1 MTKTMDRKIIM
12 MLAVLTLAFASLA
25 QAKLER
31 LEKSFELQLTQ
42 ISWPAHATGKVTIKP
57 CAACD
62 TVKLR
67 VDARTSYHIGVR
79 TPAVTLQELI
89 DAADA
94 VRGQPNTAVG
104 VFYLAPSLV
113 LYAVAQKY
121 LMQMTI
127 GGVKG

>member
-1 MTKTMDRKIIM
+1 MTKTMDRKIII

-62 TVKLR
+62 TVRLR
-67 VDARTSYHIGVR
+67 VTDATSYHIGAR
-79 TPAVTLQELI
+79 TPGVTLQELI
-89 DAADA
+89 DA
-94 VRGQPNTAVG
+94 VRDQPNTAVG
-104 VFYLAPSLV
+104 VFYQPESLV
-113 LYAVAQKY
+113 VTRIILATASR
-121 LMQMTI
+121 
-127 GGVKG
+127 

>member
-1 MTKTMDRKIIM
+1 MAKTMDRKIII

-25 QAKLER
+25 QAKLEH
-31 LEKSFELQLTQ
+31 LEKSFELQLSQ

-67 VDARTSYHIGVR
+67 VNDQTSYHIGVR
-79 TPAVTLQELI
+79 TPGVTLQDLI
-89 DAADA
+89 NAADA

-104 VFYLAPSLV
+104 VFYQPESLV
-113 LYAVAQKY
+113 VTRIILVTASR
-121 LMQMTI
+121 
-127 GGVKG
+127 